1 MVLMEPLA
9 LLVLLDPWAQKVHK
23 ALLVYK
29 GQLEQTAPMVPRVLP
44 DRLAQLVLLDKR
56 VLLVYRD
63 LLAQTVQ
70 MDLPVLPVLLVQ
82 QVLRV

>member
-1 MVLMEPLA
+1 
-9 LLVLLDPWAQKVHK
+9 LDKQVQ
-23 ALLVYK
+23 LVYK
-29 GQLEQTAPMVPRVLP
+29 GQLEQTALMDLQVQQ
-44 DRLAQLVLLDKR
+44 DRLVQLVLLDKR

-70 MDLPVLPVLLVQ
+70 TVLPVLPVLLVQ

>member
-29 GQLEQTAPMVPRVLP
+29 GQLEQTALMDLQVQQ
-44 DRLAQLVLLDKR
+44 DRLVQLV
-56 VLLVYRD
+56 
-63 LLAQTVQ
+63 
-70 MDLPVLPVLLVQ
+70 
-82 QVLRV
+82 